1 MIVARRFCL
10 AFATSSVLFFPSIAY
25 AISKDACYKAFEHGQ
40 RLRKNRQYLEA
51 SDEFALCSRRECPS
65 TVQKPCETWTT
76 DLESV
81 TPTITLSAIDE
92 NGKDLIDVEV
102 SIDGRVMARKLDG
115 QALRLNPGAHSVRF
129 VSKGRADMLE
139 KILVKEG
146 DRARPI
152 VASWKSSKVIAS
164 DKDPAN
170 PPAKEQKA
178 GSSEAPTEPK
188 SQTIDVHSTSKGST
202 NIPPLVVAGV
212 GAVFAVTGVVFLAAS
227 SVPRECT
234 YDLWD
239 WFGQGT
245 CTPNTD
251 ELKSKA
257 AVGAFLA
264 RAGTVSLIA
273 GSVATIGGLVWFL
286 LVPKTSGENP
296 PKTAS
301 GFRPWIGPGQA
312 GIVGSF

>member
-1 MIVARRFCL
+1 MVAARRFCF
-10 AFATSSVLFFPSIAY
+10 AFAISSVLFFPSIAS

-51 SDEFALCSRRECPS
+51 SDEFALCSRSECPS
-65 TVQKPCETWTT
+65 IVRQPCESWTT

-115 QALRLNPGAHSVRF
+115 QAVRLNPGVHSVRF

-152 VASWKSSKVIAS
+152 VASWKSSKITS
-164 DKDPAN
+164 SEKE
-170 PPAKEQKA
+170 PAKPAAQEQKA
-178 GSSEAPTEPK
+178 GSDAPAESK
-188 SQTIDVHSTSKGST
+188 SQAQYMHSTNKGGT
-202 NIPPLVVAGV
+202 NTPPLVVASV
-212 GAVFAVTGVVFLAAS
+212 GAVFAITGVVFLAAS
-227 SVPRECT
+227 SVPKECS

-273 GSVATIGGLVWFL
+273 GGAAILGGLVWFL
-286 LVPKTSGENP
+286 LVPKTNGENA
-296 PKTAS
+296 PKTAG

-312 GIVGSF
+312 GIVGDF